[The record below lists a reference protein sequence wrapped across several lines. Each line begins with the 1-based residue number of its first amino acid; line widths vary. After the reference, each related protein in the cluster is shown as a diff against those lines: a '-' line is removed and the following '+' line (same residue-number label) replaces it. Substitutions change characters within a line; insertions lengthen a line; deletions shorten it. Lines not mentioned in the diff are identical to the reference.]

1 MRRIGRNFPA
11 ATALQSAVP
20 LPKVEPRRR
29 FDGRP
34 GKPAV
39 HIAQLGIR
47 DALSRL
53 HGSTGGLLVLEEA
66 RKWWVRRR
74 RPPAAGA
81 RR

>member
-1 MRRIGRNFPA
+1 M
-11 ATALQSAVP
+11 
-20 LPKVEPRRR
+20 PKVDPRRR

-53 HGSTGGLLVLEEA
+53 HGSAGGLGTA
-66 RKWWVRRR
+66 A
-74 RPPAAGA
+74 PPAAGA